1 MMWGVGPTPELT
13 SAPLPRPPL
22 WPRVARWMLLGVA
35 ALLAVALLAVTA
47 SLGVRATPP
56 GPTFGW
62 PYRVTG
68 RTNILIMGLD
78 RTVSDQNPNVV
89 YAISRTD
96 TLIAASIDP
105 AAHRVYLLSIPR
117 DTRAPIPG
125 HGIDKINAAHAYG
138 GAPLTLR
145 TVQNFLGVP
154 FPYYIEL
161 HVRGL
166 VDLVD
171 AVGGITIRIPKDL
184 NYDDNWDGLHIH
196 LKKGNRRLGGQAA
209 MEFTRF
215 RHDPLGDIGRIARQQ
230 QVMNALLLELRQPR
244 VILRADR
251 VLAALRKDTT
261 TNLDD
266 TQLIALALFGAR
278 LPHGGL
284 ALTTLPGRFEQGG
297 AGYWLP
303 DAAADRAAVVRLFYG
318 IDPATLE
325 GTTVEIANGSGARA
339 AAADPLA
346 RLTALGVHI
355 GAVTAAADAA
365 ETVVIVHRGDPEAAR
380 VIAAAIG
387 AHRIIRAAA
396 GSGPDV
402 SVVLGSDS
410 IAPALTDSAGH

>member
-1 MMWGVGPTPELT
+1 MMWGVGTTPELT

-22 WPRVARWMLLGVA
+22 WPRVARWTLLGVA

-171 AVGGITIRIPKDL
+171 AVGGITIRIPTDL

-215 RHDPLGDIGRIARQQ
+215 RHDALGDIGRIARQQ
-230 QVMNALLLELRQPR
+230 QVMNALLL
-244 VILRADR
+244 
-251 VLAALRKDTT
+251 
-261 TNLDD
+261 
-266 TQLIALALFGAR
+266 
-278 LPHGGL
+278 
-284 ALTTLPGRFEQGG
+284 
-297 AGYWLP
+297 
-303 DAAADRAAVVRLFYG
+303 
-318 IDPATLE
+318 
-325 GTTVEIANGSGARA
+325 
-339 AAADPLA
+339 
-346 RLTALGVHI
+346 
-355 GAVTAAADAA
+355 
-365 ETVVIVHRGDPEAAR
+365 
-380 VIAAAIG
+380 
-387 AHRIIRAAA
+387 
-396 GSGPDV
+396 
-402 SVVLGSDS
+402 DS
-410 IAPALTDSAGH
+410 ILGCSISTTFPHRRTCEVAC

>member
-1 MMWGVGPTPELT
+1 MMWVVATTPEPV
-13 SAPLPRPPL
+13 SAPVPPPPL
-22 WPRVARWMLLGVA
+22 WPRIVRWTMLGVA
-35 ALLAVALLAVTA
+35 VLLTVALIGVFA
-47 SLGVRATPP
+47 SISVRATPP

-89 YAISRTD
+89 YAASRTD

-117 DTRAPIPG
+117 DTRAAIPG
-125 HGIDKINAAHAYG
+125 HGFDKINAAHDYG

-171 AVGGITIRIPKDL
+171 AVGGITVRIPTDL

-215 RHDPLGDIGRIARQQ
+215 RHDALGDIGRIARQQ
-230 QVMNALLLELRQPR
+230 QVMNALLAELRAPR
-244 VILRADR
+244 VIFRTDR
-251 VLAALRKDTT
+251 VLAALRKDTS

-278 LPHGGL
+278 LSHQGL
-284 ALTTLPGRFEQGG
+284 ALSTLPGRFEQGG

-303 DAAADRAAVVRLFYG
+303 DPAADRVAVARLFYG
-318 IDPATLE
+318 IDAGETRE
-325 GTTVEIANGSGARA
+325 DDRRHRKWERGAGRERRSARSAHGTGRPDRSR
-339 AAADPLA
+339 
-346 RLTALGVHI
+346 H
-355 GAVTAAADAA
+355 
-365 ETVVIVHRGDPEAAR
+365 HRG
-380 VIAAAIG
+380 
-387 AHRIIRAAA
+387 
-396 GSGPDV
+396 
-402 SVVLGSDS
+402 
-410 IAPALTDSAGH
+410 